1 MSEEQKQVS
10 AVSKK
15 QKKVIEQWAETKDP
29 FVNALYKRLRNGQK
43 KLTKIEDV
51 ESKIRSK
58 EIQPT
63 QEQIDMVQRKGTIKA
78 EMDEVLGY
86 LNIYKESFPENPAFA
101 TAGKKKKADA
111 PVSEPVKVEAVAAP
125 VVDVN
130 NVVEEA
136 LSLVADAVIFGSIR
150 GVSISGSNNNIN
162 EAITHL
168 TSAWKSLNHGT
179 GSWGSA
185 KSNFV
190 ETFSRLI
197 NKSGTQVAHS
207 SKSYSDINTFITSV
221 PAGEVQT
228 LLSKERVSHHHK
240 HAHKEEA
247 KVEEKHVTIAEP
259 VASAQATP
267 TPTEQHHTQVEN
279 ASPVA

>member
-1 MSEEQKQVS
+1 LNQNIK
-10 AVSKK
+10 
-15 QKKVIEQWAETKDP
+15 
-29 FVNALYKRLRNGQK
+29 
-43 KLTKIEDV
+43 
-51 ESKIRSK
+51 SK

-63 QEQIDMVQRKGTIKA
+63 QEQIEMVQRKGTIKA

-86 LNIYKESFPENPAFA
+86 LNIYKESFPENAAFA

-111 PVSEPVKVEAVAAP
+111 PVAEPVKVETVAAP

-130 NVVEEA
+130 KVVEDA

-150 GVSISGSNNNIN
+150 GVSISGSNNNIT
-162 EAITHL
+162 EALTHL
-168 TSAWKSLNHGT
+168 TSAWNGLNHGT
-179 GSWGSA
+179 GSWESA

-190 ETFSRLI
+190 DTFSRLI

-221 PAGEVQT
+221 PASEAQA
-228 LLSKERVSHHHK
+228 LLAKDRPAPHHKHEHKHEHKHDHK

-247 KVEEKHVTIAEP
+247 KVEEKPVAVAEP
-259 VASAQATP
+259 VAAAQ
-267 TPTEQHHTQVEN
+267 
-279 ASPVA
+279 PVATTTEAQPA